1 VIPFSTPLALIDLG
15 SSEMLLIAVIALIL
29 FGGKKMPEFARGLGK
44 AIREFKKATGEVER
58 EIKRVIDEAE
68 HAAPPARMEA
78 PPPRVIPPPDVHE
91 HGP

>member
-1 VIPFSTPLALIDLG
+1 MALIDLG
-15 SSEMLLIAVIALIL
+15 SSEMVLIAVIALIL

-68 HAAPPARMEA
+68 HT
-78 PPPRVIPPPDVHE
+78 PPPRVIPPPDGTPE
-91 HGP
+91 KDRARISPGPG